1 MMLHRLAP
9 LLIAPLLVQEPAGPT
24 ALDAAVLRQEG
35 REYSARQIL
44 DRIGAWDHSLLPTLL
59 GDAEYLRLYCDSP
72 VFAEHVRAFSDALL
86 VDAENLPAADEESL
100 KREALAWAADRGL
113 PAEAGSALA
122 LGGIEIE
129 TRARLLAGQPESFSA
144 NELRQHMLRSVPEFF
159 GQMQISWIRAP
170 LCDPQTG
177 SVLPEKERR
186 NLYEEFDA
194 LGRKL
199 QAGETTWEDAVKE
212 FSRDPVTRSRGGRVG
227 ILDRRMVNRYEE
239 GLLRPLFSDLGFRR
253 PEGALLRG
261 PILTSR
267 WAYLVRVEALTVSG
281 IVELEAARPRVER
294 SLREQLLRQHL
305 SELAAGTD
313 RQVLLPLPR

>member
-1 MMLHRLAP
+1 MLLRLAP
-9 LLIAPLLVQEPAGPT
+9 LLIAPLLVQEPAEPT
-24 ALDAAVLRQEG
+24 ALDAAVLRQQG
-35 REYSARQIL
+35 REYSVRQVL
-44 DRIGAWDHSLLPTLL
+44 EKLAKWDASLLPTLL
-59 GDAEYLRLYCDSP
+59 GDSEYLRLYCDSP

-86 VDAENLPAADEESL
+86 VEAENLPPADTASL
-100 KREALAWAADRGL
+100 NREALAWAADRAL
-113 PAEAGSALA
+113 TVDAASALA

-129 TRARLLAGQPESFSA
+129 NRARMLAGQPESFSSS
-144 NELRQHMLRSVPEFF
+144 ELRQHMLRSVPEFF
-159 GQMQISWIRAP
+159 GQVQVSWIRMP

-177 SVLPEKERR
+177 SVLSEKERR
-186 NLYEEFDA
+186 SLYEELDA
-194 LGRKL
+194 LGSKL
-199 QAGETTWEDAVKE
+199 QAGETLWEDAVKE
-212 FSRDPVTRSRGGRVG
+212 HSKDPVTRSRGGRVG

-253 PEGALLRG
+253 PEGAFLRG